1 MDYHRFHSPIDSI
14 IGDVTEIAGEYY
26 TGGYTFL

>member
-1 MDYHRFHSPIDSI
+1 MDYHRFHSPIDGI

-26 TGGYTFL
+26 TGESMSM